1 MSGEVATPG
10 RMIPERTEHNR
21 SFWTGGADGRLH
33 VPYCEPC
40 ARWILPPQP
49 DCPDC
54 GAALDARAV
63 SGDGTVFTYT
73 VNHHPFNPAVPPP
86 YVIAIVELV
95 EQEDLRLA
103 ANIVDCEPDSV
114 TIGMPVEVRFER
126 HDFEDDTVFA
136 PAFAPRLD
144 GAAETVARS

>member
-1 MSGEVATPG
+1 
-10 RMIPERTEHNR
+10 MIPELTDHNR

-33 VPYCEPC
+33 IPYCAAC
-40 ARWILPPQP
+40 ARWVLPPEAQ
-49 DCPDC
+49 CPNCD
-54 GAALDARAV
+54 APLDVRPV

-95 EQEDLRLA
+95 EQPDLRLA

-114 TIGMPVEVRFER
+114 SMGMPVAVRFER
-126 HDFEDDTVFA
+126 HEVPGDVVFV
-136 PAFAPRLD
+136 PVFTPRRA
-144 GAAETVARS
+144 G